1 MCGISIYFH
10 EQKQWLTKW
19 DGADDSDFESVKG
32 GLSDSMKRA
41 AAEWGVG
48 RYLYGM
54 TQIWVKIVQ
63 RGKGFFIVDEEQPK
77 LDKAHEDWVR
87 KISGLRDG
95 SYLVCGAVLKPI
107 VSGQSRMNI
116 QLQKANGQKF
126 QAYTHGPDTRLAPGV
141 IIYNVKVSIRNSG
154 SLTFYVLD
162 AYELAADTAEQAA

>member
-1 MCGISIYFH
+1 M
-10 EQKQWLTKW
+10 
-19 DGADDSDFESVKG
+19 
-32 GLSDSMKRA
+32 
-41 AAEWGVG
+41 
-48 RYLYGM
+48 
-54 TQIWVKIVQ
+54 
-63 RGKGFFIVDEEQPK
+63 

-95 SYLVCGAVLKPI
+95 SYLVCGAVLKPT

-154 SLTFYVLD
+154 GLTFYVLD